1 MESLLSNLK
10 LPRGARKKVKR
21 VGRGP
26 GSGHGKTS
34 CRGENGYGKRTGS
47 KDLAGFEGG
56 QMPLHR
62 RLPKRGFTNIF
73 RQAFTLINISDLE
86 RWGLAVINPE
96 VLAEKGLA
104 GKVEPAGIKLL
115 GDGEATRAYKVT
127 VHKASKQ
134 AVEKI
139 EKAGGKVTLIE
150 PKPAVKE
157 KETRAQ
163 A

>member
-1 MESLLSNLK
+1 MESVLSNLK

-26 GSGHGKTS
+26 GSGHGKTA
-34 CRGENGYGKRTGS
+34 CRGESGYGKRTGA

-62 RLPKRGFTNIF
+62 RLPKRGFKNIF
-73 RQAFTLINISDLE
+73 RREVTLVNIADLE
-86 RWGLAVINPE
+86 RWGLAVVNPE
-96 VLAEKGLA
+96 VLAEKGLT
-104 GKVEPAGIKLL
+104 GKIRPGGIKLL
-115 GDGEATRAYKVT
+115 GDGTATRAYKVT
-127 VHKASKQ
+127 VHKASRQ

-150 PKPAVKE
+150 PKEATK
-157 KETRAQ
+157 AQ